1 MSYKR
6 SSAHR
11 LTCVQ
16 TTLQSILDIARRPSD
31 NGRVSPYESK
41 VKQYREKAGLTQ
53 EGLARELNVSRQTIV
68 NIERG
73 TNEPKVLLAIA
84 LGAILGVAV
93 GELFWREVKGQ

>member
-1 MSYKR
+1 L
-6 SSAHR
+6 HR
-11 LTCVQ
+11 KLDTTNNPRQ
-16 TTLQSILDIARRPSD
+16 TEGVHT
-31 NGRVSPYESK
+31 YESK
-41 VKQYREKAGLTQ
+41 VKHYREQAGLTQ
-53 EGLARELNVSRQTIV
+53 EGLARELNVSRQTVV